1 MRPAPTRK
9 ASVPGARGPCTWRRQ
24 DMTDSH
30 ILERGIT
37 AMPGTSS
44 PGVAVPFEVSELLR
58 ALARK
63 DEERAAIMRR
73 LEVVL
78 GMQPG
83 TEQRKRKPVSR
94 SEFARRCGL
103 GG

>member
-1 MRPAPTRK
+1 MPDRHISKR
-9 ASVPGARGPCTWRRQ
+9 
-24 DMTDSH
+24 DMA
-30 ILERGIT
+30 
-37 AMPGTSS
+37 AMLGTS
-44 PGVAVPFEVSELLR
+44 PGVAVPFEVSELIR
-58 ALARK
+58 ALAQQ

-78 GMQPG
+78 GMQPS

-94 SEFARRCGL
+94 SEFARSCGL

>member
-1 MRPAPTRK
+1 
-9 ASVPGARGPCTWRRQ
+9 
-24 DMTDSH
+24 MTDRL
-30 ILERGIT
+30 IDKREIA
-37 AMPGTSS
+37 AMLGTS
-44 PGVAVPFEVSELLR
+44 PGVAVPIEVSELIR
-58 ALARK
+58 ALAQQ

-78 GMQPG
+78 GMKPS

-94 SEFARRCGL
+94 SEFARSCGL